1 MVIRG
6 IFYHA
11 CAWTAVEIAKVHSHP
26 GDTHGKR
33 EGHMRD
39 TFQGRDTNFFGM
51 PMPVFGT
58 VGENRPYFGSFCIVL
73 RSPRAATPALWCA
86 LWGHFPRT
94 FRASSR
100 LPPRLLPGVFTSRS
114 TGNRSANAPTP
125 VLGGVRGRI
134 YS

>member
-11 CAWTAVEIAKVHSHP
+11 CAWTAVEIATVHSHP

-51 PMPVFGT
+51 PTPVFGT
-58 VGENRPYFGSFCIVL
+58 GVGTEKVSPWIFPGGPDPVPILSRGFPLENWHTWGPRSCNVYIPLRIGIPGGPDLGAAIALLLVLIV
-73 RSPRAATPALWCA
+73 
-86 LWGHFPRT
+86 
-94 FRASSR
+94 
-100 LPPRLLPGVFTSRS
+100 
-114 TGNRSANAPTP
+114 
-125 VLGGVRGRI
+125 
-134 YS
+134 

>member
-51 PMPVFGT
+51 PTPVFGT
-58 VGENRPYFGSFCIVL
+58 GVGTEKVSPWILLPPPPRVVTVGEYG
-73 RSPRAATPALWCA
+73 
-86 LWGHFPRT
+86 
-94 FRASSR
+94 
-100 LPPRLLPGVFTSRS
+100 PPRGP
-114 TGNRSANAPTP
+114 
-125 VLGGVRGRI
+125 
-134 YS
+134 